1 MRVETLADIQRTFN
15 ALSEVSAEQQLIWQL
30 IVSAPLLLFAAPFFG
45 GFMREIVE
53 SMLEH

>member
-15 ALSEVSAEQQLIWQL
+15 ALFGTGEAYKPFHNQLAKCQ
-30 IVSAPLLLFAAPFFG
+30 FG